1 MGNYTELFV
10 RVELRKDAPAA
21 VLAALAAYAKGAPVI
36 PDGLADHEFFGSP
49 DWDRVLSMGD
59 YVTPTAQQPVQFW
72 LDEGDNPDQWRLIVH
87 CSAKNYHGSF
97 EKFLDWIIPYVD
109 AGPGEFLG
117 YVLNEDNA
125 DELRLIF
132 YPPADHRYLTVVETS
147 PGGEGAAI
155 NGPGN
160 DPACDGKYE
169 LYVSVSKPFGG
180 VGWNVKHSGTYEQV
194 TGALDELARRIRADL
209 RAGGNDLAATKCT
222 VGGESY
228 WPDGEPLDIWGGERL
243 AKEIPTELFAHAAL
257 IRQTAATGHKDRRDW
272 NWTHP
277 G

>member
-10 RVELRKDAPAA
+10 RVELREDAPAA
-21 VLAALAAYAKGAPVI
+21 VLAVLAAYARGAPVI

-72 LDEGDNPDQWRLIVH
+72 LDERDNPDQWRLIVH

-109 AGPGEFLG
+109 ARPGEFLG

-132 YPPADHRYLTVVETS
+132 YPPADRRYLTVVETS
-147 PGGEGAAI
+147 PGGCGIVIDGEVETPPRELEAFRVEEERDAAAQAAI
-155 NGPGN
+155 N
-160 DPACDGKYE
+160 
-169 LYVSVSKPFGG
+169 
-180 VGWNVKHSGTYEQV
+180 
-194 TGALDELARRIRADL
+194 R
-209 RAGGNDLAATKCT
+209 
-222 VGGESY
+222 GEY
-228 WPDGEPLDIWGGERL
+228 
-243 AKEIPTELFAHAAL
+243 H
-257 IRQTAATGHKDRRDW
+257 
-272 NWTHP
+272 
-277 G
+277 